1 MTPHPD
7 TETARRLGAIVLAIG
22 EIERFTVGRTQ
33 VDYLRNS
40 MLRSAVL
47 WQLVRIGEAI
57 RELARDDVAV
67 ASRITEFRQI
77 IGLRNLLIHE
87 FHIVEHD
94 QVWQYVQTDLP
105 TLHEDVEALLAA
117 AGD

>member
-7 TETARRLGAIVLAIG
+7 TETAGRLNTIAGAIG
-22 EIERFTVGRTQ
+22 EIERFTIGRTQ
-33 VDYLRNS
+33 SDYLHDS

-47 WQLVRIGEAI
+47 WQLMRIGETI
-57 RELARDDVAV
+57 RELARDDLAV
-67 ASRITEFRQI
+67 ASRITEFREI

-105 TLHEDVEALLAA
+105 TLREDVRALLAA
-117 AGD
+117 TSD